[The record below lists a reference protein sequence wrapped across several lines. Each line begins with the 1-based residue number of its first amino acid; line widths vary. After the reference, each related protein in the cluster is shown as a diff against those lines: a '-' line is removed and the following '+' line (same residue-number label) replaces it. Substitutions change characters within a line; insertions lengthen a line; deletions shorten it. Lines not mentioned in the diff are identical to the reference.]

1 MLTRRRF
8 IASASAV
15 PLIGASQ
22 GAYGYTQRF
31 TLRPERVMSDI
42 SGVRQPLLGFN
53 GQLPGPVIRAQQ
65 HDTLDVE
72 VENRLDEGTIV
83 HWHGLRLPNSMD
95 GVNVLTQEVIPP
107 KASFDYRFDAND
119 AGTYWYHSHYISY
132 DQVSRGLF
140 GALIV
145 DEVNPPDVDQDITVL
160 LFDMLTD
167 SDGRYSEDFP
177 PGQFTGPGRLGNVE
191 RVLFSERSVAQGAR
205 VRIRLLNP
213 SIDRVYSVD
222 IAGLEGQ
229 IVALDGM
236 PLTQPRSIGRMTLA
250 PGQRC
255 DIIADVAQTV
265 VITDFGT
272 EIGRLPLLGRTDLRR
287 APLPRLALNDM
298 PRPSGQ
304 IVKTDLLLQGGDGGS
319 GHDGFGTWALN
330 DVSGLPRSPL
340 ADVRRGTAL
349 KLTLRND
356 TVFDHV
362 MHLHGHHFWEL
373 HDQTGAAGDYRD
385 STLVRAREQREI
397 LCVLDNPGVWMLHC
411 HMLSHQ
417 ADGMATWLRVT

>member
-1 MLTRRRF
+1 MINRRAF

-15 PLIGASQ
+15 PLIGTAQ
-22 GAYGYTQRF
+22 GVLAQTQRY

-53 GQLPGPVIRAQQ
+53 GQLPGPTIRARQG
-65 HDTLDVE
+65 DTFDIA
-72 VENRLDEGTIV
+72 VENALEEGTLV
-83 HWHGLRLPNSMD
+83 HWHGLRLPNPMD
-95 GVNVLTQEVIPP
+95 GVNVLTQDVIPP
-107 KASFDYRFDAND
+107 NASFNYRFKAND
-119 AGTYWYHSHYISY
+119 AGTFWYHSHYISY

-145 DEVNPPDVDQDITVL
+145 DEADPPDVDHDITVL
-160 LFDMLTD
+160 LFDMLIGG
-167 SDGRYSEDFP
+167 DGRYSEEFP

-191 RVLFSERSVAQGAR
+191 QALFSEQTVAQGACIR
-205 VRIRLLNP
+205 LRLLNP
-213 SIDRVYSVD
+213 SVDRVYNVG

-236 PLTQPRSIGRMTLA
+236 PLVQPRPISQMSLA

-255 DIIADVAQTV
+255 DIIADVTQPV
-265 VITDFGT
+265 VLTDFGA
-272 EIGRLPLLGRTDLRR
+272 EIGRLPLSGQTNPRR
-287 APLPRLALNDM
+287 APLPRLALNHM

-304 IVKTDLLLQGGDGGS
+304 IVTADLLLQGGDGGS

-349 KLTLRND
+349 RLTLRND
-356 TVFDHV
+356 TAFDHV
-362 MHLHGHHFWEL
+362 MHLHGHHFWEMR
-373 HDQTGAAGDYRD
+373 DQTGEVGDYRD
-385 STLVRAREQREI
+385 STLVRAGEQRDI